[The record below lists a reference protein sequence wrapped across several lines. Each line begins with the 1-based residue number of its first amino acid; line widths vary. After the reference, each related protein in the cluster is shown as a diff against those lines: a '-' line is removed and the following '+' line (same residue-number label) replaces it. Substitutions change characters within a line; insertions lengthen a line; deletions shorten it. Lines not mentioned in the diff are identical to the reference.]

1 MDPYLYQRG
10 RQVFGDSGQ
19 QILGEVEL
27 LHVLQR
33 NKCSGVD
40 FGNKIIPQ
48 RQALKRSNNQ
58 REAKFNTH
66 LVSELPGSQKM
77 KGKKKNEAQNV
88 KSLFMPSAPTISVF
102 QLEDF
107 PPTLAERWRQ
117 M

>member
-66 LVSELPGSQKM
+66 LVYELPGSQKM

-88 KSLFMPSAPTISVF
+88 KIIIYALCSYYKCVSARRLPTY
-102 QLEDF
+102 
-107 PPTLAERWRQ
+107 TG
-117 M
+117 